1 MKKEYRKPQTEAI
14 EIKTVGM
21 IAGSA
26 TTTTSFDDWGDG
38 GVINDD
44 DD

>member
-1 MKKEYRKPQTEAI
+1 MKKEYRKPQTEAV

-26 TTTTSFDDWGDG
+26 TTSTTFQDWSEQEIDE
-38 GVINDD
+38 D
-44 DD
+44 